1 MRLLREGGC
10 AFYNPSDAEMK
21 QWMDTCGEQRKE
33 YDEFKVQFA
42 GSLATFDMFKKAA
55 NTKGP
60 ITVADF
66 KL

>member
-1 MRLLREGGC
+1 MRILKEGGC

-33 YDEFKVQFA
+33 YDEFKLQFA
-42 GSLATFDMFKKAA
+42 GSLAAFDGFKKAA

-60 ITVADF
+60 ITVPDF

>member
-1 MRLLREGGC
+1 
-10 AFYNPSDAEMK
+10 MK

-33 YDEFKVQFA
+33 YDEFKMQFA
-42 GSLATFDMFKKAA
+42 GSMAPFDGFKKAA

-60 ITVADF
+60 ITVPDF